1 MADPSKYLLPTERVA
16 ISTRRHWAYL
26 AGDTL
31 QAIVL
36 LLIGVLLARILNG
49 VDFVGTVLIWFC
61 VFVFA
66 RWAWKIADWYNETL
80 IVTDKR
86 LLLLTGIFYR
96 NVAIMP
102 LVKVTDLTYHR
113 SASGM
118 TFGYGKFVVESAG
131 QDQALSTIDFV
142 PHPDRLYSQISDLLF
157 GGDKGAPGAL
167 VTTAQ
172 RMAEE
177 ENDQLARRRFRR
189 RFARRRPDRPAGRAA
204 RERPGPVPA
213 GRDPGRPGH
222 PAGRPGRPRLGRAR
236 LGPAVRSPQRT
247 ARAGL
252 PGPVRAAVL
261 RPAAVVRAAAV
272 VRGAGLGRGAVPAP
286 VRPGRAAA
294 ADPPAAPRGQLGAQR
309 GGPPGGAAAAAA
321 PAPGRAARRGPT
333 PPTTEHP
340 GG

>member
-16 ISTRRHWAYL
+16 ISIRRHWAYL

-36 LLIGVLLARILNG
+36 LFIGVLLARILSG
-49 VDFVGTVLIWFC
+49 VQYVGTVLIWFC
-61 VFVFA
+61 VFVFL
-66 RWAWKIADWYNETL
+66 RWAWRIADWFNETL

-142 PHPDRLYSQISDLLF
+142 PHPDRLYQQISDLLF
-157 GGDKGAPGAL
+157 GGDKGTPGAL

-177 ENDQLARRRFRR
+177 ENEQLARRRFRR
-189 RFARRRPDRPAGRAA
+189 RFTRRRPADLPEDRTAGGPMPSQLDAILADRDTLLADRDERGWDDDRDFDRPAGYRGGASEPA
-204 RERPGPVPA
+204 YPPGYEPPSYDRPPSYGQPPSYGEPDWDQDPYRRPSDPADELPQIHQPRRGDSA
-213 GRDPGRPGH
+213 GRSEVVRPEE
-222 PAGRPGRPRLGRAR
+222 PLPPQRRPRDAPPST
-236 LGPAVRSPQRT
+236 GPD
-247 ARAGL
+247 
-252 PGPVRAAVL
+252 
-261 RPAAVVRAAAV
+261 PA
-272 VRGAGLGRGAVPAP
+272 
-286 VRPGRAAA
+286 
-294 ADPPAAPRGQLGAQR
+294 DD
-309 GGPPGGAAAAAA
+309 
-321 PAPGRAARRGPT
+321 
-333 PPTTEHP
+333 
-340 GG
+340 